1 MRLTLFFTTSLIIF
15 SLSSCVPLLVGGG
28 SVATVT
34 NAAKQKGLGGAI
46 SDSQISS
53 VFKVKLYSKDQ
64 DLHRRVGVNVQ
75 NGEILLTGSLD
86 SQELLDEV
94 EQIAWSVDG
103 VRKVINEMGVQKEE
117 GLGLGEGMSDGWI
130 TTQIKSSIMFTDNV
144 KSINYSIKTVSG
156 IVYIMGN
163 ADNEAELKT
172 VMEVARKTH
181 GVKKVM
187 NYVKVRENGGDKEE
201 SDSSSSKEPNFDAP
215 ADEVASEEPEAITV
229 EKEAVEG
236 D

>member
-1 MRLTLFFTTSLIIF
+1 MFPCSW
-15 SLSSCVPLLVGGG
+15 GGG
-28 SVATVT
+28 SVTTVT

-53 VFKVKLYSKDQ
+53 VLKVKLYSKDQ
-64 DLHRRVGVNVQ
+64 DIHRRVGVNVQ
-75 NGEILLTGSLD
+75 NGEVLLTGSLD

-117 GLGLGEGMSDGWI
+117 GLGFGEGMSDGWI
-130 TTQIKSSIMFTDNV
+130 TTQIKSSIMFTENV

-156 IVYIMGN
+156 VVYIMGN
-163 ADNEAELKT
+163 AENEAELNI
-172 VMEVARKTH
+172 VMETARKTR

-187 NYVKVRENGGDKEE
+187 NYVKIRENGTSSEDGA
-201 SDSSSSKEPNFDAP
+201 SSSKEKEPNFDAP
-215 ADEVASEEPEAITV
+215 ADEVASEEPEKITV
-229 EKEAVEG
+229 EKEAVDG